1 MSIEHNMPE
10 DDTWYSQPGGFD
22 LSFMN
27 DQTDSNYLIYN
38 DGIFHSNSEVTFVS
52 IDDVTSHS
60 GLNDLDF
67 EYASYLLTILYLNGE
82 ES

>member
-1 MSIEHNMPE
+1 MI
-10 DDTWYSQPGGFD
+10 TYSQPGGFD

-67 EYASYLLTILYLNGE
+67 EYASYLFDDPIFKWGLERDRYSADLNL
-82 ES
+82 